1 MPTDSLTF
9 LILLMIAAA
18 CGWAVA
24 RFGVRSERR
33 KKSAPLSADYLKGVH
48 FLLEDNPDKAIE
60 VFVAMMEVDNETVET
75 HFALGSLFR
84 RRGEVDRAIRIHQ
97 NLIARP
103 NLAKSYRDQ
112 ALYALAEDYLR
123 AGLLDRAEGLFE
135 KLANNS
141 TRQAGA
147 TEKLVSIYELQND
160 WEKAIA
166 ARRKLS
172 AQPEN
177 ERIAAHYFC
186 ELAEEALERGDLTA
200 ARGQLKS
207 AQAGG
212 TWLHRGA
219 MMRASMAVDAGDL
232 KTARKLYTRI
242 AEEDARFLL
251 EIWGKLKHVLD
262 NVRGDRNFERFLDR
276 LVQRTPSI
284 APWLTQVALI
294 HEQTELPLVRRG
306 LAQWLDNDA
315 TLREALTSIGM
326 LTAGQ
331 DIDEHTL
338 ERLCAGLGVLLRRRA
353 NYLCEACGYVSE
365 QLYWQCPGCRRWDSI
380 RPHLT
385 SNPELFPSLAS

>member
-1 MPTDSLTF
+1 MPTDAIALF
-9 LILLMIAAA
+9 ILLIIAAA
-18 CGWAVA
+18 SGWAFA
-24 RFGVRSERR
+24 RFGGGAKRSS
-33 KKSAPLSADYLKGVH
+33 KPAPLSADYLKGVH

-135 KLANNS
+135 KLAGNS
-141 TRQAGA
+141 TRQAEA
-147 TEKLVSIYELQND
+147 TDKLVSIYELQND
-160 WEKAIA
+160 WQQAIS

-172 AQPEN
+172 GQAGN
-177 ERIAAHYFC
+177 ERVIAHYHC
-186 ELAEEALERGDLTA
+186 QLADEALTRSDVAG
-200 ARGQLKS
+200 ARAQLKA
-207 AQAGG
+207 AQSMG

-219 MMRASMAVDAGDL
+219 IMRASIALQNDDL
-232 KTARKLYTRI
+232 KTARKLYTRV

-251 EIWGKLKHVLD
+251 DIWSNMKRVLD
-262 NVRGDRNFERFLDR
+262 GLRGDNNFERFLDR

-284 APWLTQVALI
+284 APWVTQVALI
-294 HEQTELPLVRRG
+294 HGDTDIDLVRRG
-306 LAQWLDNDA
+306 LLRWLDADA
-315 TLREALTSIGM
+315 TLREALSAM
-326 LTAGQ
+326 ALLPPADTAT
-331 DIDEHTL
+331 DEQLST
-338 ERLCAGLGVLLRRRA
+338 LCAGLGVLLRRRA
-353 NYLCEACGYVSE
+353 NYLCESCGYLGE
-365 QLYWQCPGCRRWDSI
+365 QLYWQCPGCRNWDSI

-385 SNPELFPSLAS
+385 SNPDLFPSLSC